1 MRGQPGV
8 CGRANPA
15 PGFGGPE
22 RRPQALKQRYLEEA
36 KGASP
41 AVPAPPPDREIK
53 SSAGWSNYEYFVQ
66 SLREGLPSKETAEEG
81 HYAAGAAHL
90 GNLALRRGRRMIW
103 DPATNE
109 VSEG

>member
-1 MRGQPGV
+1 VAEPV
-8 CGRANPA
+8 P
-15 PGFGGPE
+15 
-22 RRPQALKQRYLEEA
+22 PQVSEGLNGWPKALKQRFLEEA

-41 AVPAPPPDREIK
+41 AAPAPPPDRQIK
-53 SSAGWSNYEYFVQ
+53 IERGLEHYEYFVQ

-90 GNLALRRGRRMIW
+90 GNMALRRGRRMSW
-103 DPATNE
+103 DPVSNA